1 MLLPCYMMLFVLEPS
16 VTFSVSHDHVT
27 IMTVTCDVTLILTL
41 SLKIR
46 K

>member
-1 MLLPCYMMLFVLEPS
+1 MLLPCYIMLFVPEPS
-16 VTFSVSHDHVT
+16 VTFSVLHDHV
-27 IMTVTCDVTLILTL
+27 IIVTVTCDITLILTL